1 MSVRKFVCRRSISS
15 AVITDI
21 EVPIWRIGIGTL
33 EEVMTTSSIDP
44 CVKQL
49 ALYPNK
55 IKQDNLINLDML
67 LILFSGAN
75 EGFQRSNKRE
85 RMATASKKSPPL
97 LVLNIT
103 VLAGVGLSALLYTVA
118 GAAVG
123 SVFSL
128 PHFPFNL
135 LNKILLVVGT
145 MTMRE
150 R

>member
-1 MSVRKFVCRRSISS
+1 
-15 AVITDI
+15 
-21 EVPIWRIGIGTL
+21 
-33 EEVMTTSSIDP
+33 MTTSSIDP

-67 LILFSGAN
+67 PIPFSGAN

-85 RMATASKKSPPL
+85 WMAIASKKSPPL
-97 LVLNIT
+97 LILNIN
-103 VLAGVGLSALLYTVA
+103 VQAGIGLSALLYTVA
-118 GAAVG
+118 GAAVD
-123 SVFSL
+123 SVLSL

-135 LNKILLVVGT
+135 LNKILFAVGT
-145 MTMRE
+145 LTVRE

>member
-1 MSVRKFVCRRSISS
+1 MSVRKFDCRRSISS

-21 EVPIWRIGIGTL
+21 DVPIWRIGIGTL

-67 LILFSGAN
+67 PILFSGAN
-75 EGFQRSNKRE
+75 EGFQRSNRRE

-97 LVLNIT
+97 LIFEYYRLGRCR
-103 VLAGVGLSALLYTVA
+103 AFSVA
-118 GAAVG
+118 VYRCGG
-123 SVFSL
+123 SGGFGFILTTL
-128 PHFPFNL
+128 PF
-135 LNKILLVVGT
+135 
-145 MTMRE
+145 
-150 R
+150 

>member
-1 MSVRKFVCRRSISS
+1 MSVRKFDCRRSISS

-21 EVPIWRIGIGTL
+21 EVPIWRIGIRIL

-55 IKQDNLINLDML
+55 IKQENFINLDML
-67 LILFSGAN
+67 PILFSGAN

-85 RMATASKKSPPL
+85 RMAIASKKSPPL
-97 LVLNIT
+97 LILNIN
-103 VLAGVGLSALLYTVA
+103 VQAGIGLSALLYTVA
-118 GAAVG
+118 GAAVD
-123 SVFSL
+123 SVLSL

-135 LNKILLVVGT
+135 LNKILFA
-145 MTMRE
+145 
-150 R
+150 